1 MIAVLLETAA
11 TLSAVVLAA
20 VLAAAA
26 AVKWTSLTET
36 AEEFAALGIGR
47 SRALPALVATAEA
60 GAAIALIARPP
71 LGAGAAGLLLVAFT
85 GVVTWALASDN
96 QASCGCFGPL
106 SSEPVSTATVVRNAG
121 LLALAVLAGMR
132 PSLAPPDL
140 AASVAI
146 SVGALTALVLVQAA
160 MTAQRLGRLWSVE
173 LAGEMSRESIVQT
186 GRSEE

>member
-1 MIAVLLETAA
+1 MTVILDTAA

-20 VLAAAA
+20 VLATAA
-26 AVKWTSLTET
+26 AVKLTSLRKT
-36 AEEFAALGIGR
+36 ADEFAALGLGR
-47 SRALPALVATAEA
+47 SMALPAAI
-60 GAAIALIARPP
+60 GAAEIGAAVALILRPL
-71 LGAGAAGLLLVAFT
+71 LGATVAGMLLVAFT
-85 GVVTWALASDN
+85 GVVTWALASDK